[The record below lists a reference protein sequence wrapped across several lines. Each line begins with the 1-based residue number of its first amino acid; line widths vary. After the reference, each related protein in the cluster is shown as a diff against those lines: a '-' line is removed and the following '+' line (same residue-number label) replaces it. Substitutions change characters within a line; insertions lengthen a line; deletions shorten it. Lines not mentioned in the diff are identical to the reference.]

1 MLTEKLPNQG
11 RYIYTF
17 ACHETERELCEMEL
31 RALFNAEPDAL
42 FYIDSSKQID
52 PSRSPFISMRMDVM
66 FAGSTL
72 EDVLG
77 QIPSIELEGDSFK
90 VLYIKGGAKH
100 SYDEQRKLERQVGG
114 CIRGTADMRK
124 PDVMFGLLPV
134 DTGWIFGLCHHAES
148 VWLQHKDKPQ
158 NYSTG
163 LSTVVARALVNIAV
177 PDPHAVKV
185 IDPCC
190 GMGNV
195 LIEALSMGINI
206 VGRDI
211 NPLAI
216 RGARI
221 NLLHFGYSDSDLVMI
236 GDMNQIDQLY
246 DAAILDMPYNLCS
259 VLSEE
264 ETITMLT
271 SVSRF
276 SRLAVIVSSELL
288 EEYIIS
294 AGFRIKDQCIV
305 RKGSF
310 VRNVWLCESGL

>member
-1 MLTEKLPNQG
+1 
-11 RYIYTF
+11 
-17 ACHETERELCEMEL
+17 
-31 RALFNAEPDAL
+31 
-42 FYIDSSKQID
+42 
-52 PSRSPFISMRMDVM
+52 
-66 FAGSTL
+66 
-72 EDVLG
+72 
-77 QIPSIELEGDSFK
+77 
-90 VLYIKGGAKH
+90 
-100 SYDEQRKLERQVGG
+100 
-114 CIRGTADMRK
+114 
-124 PDVMFGLLPV
+124 
-134 DTGWIFGLCHHAES
+134 
-148 VWLQHKDKPQ
+148 
-158 NYSTG
+158 
-163 LSTVVARALVNIAV
+163 
-177 PDPHAVKV
+177 
-185 IDPCC
+185 
-190 GMGNV
+190 MGNV

-294 AGFRIKDQCIV
+294 VGFRIKDQCIV
-305 RKGSF
+305 KKGSF
-310 VRNVWLCESGL
+310 VRNVWLCERGM

>member
-1 MLTEKLPNQG
+1 MLREKLPNQG

-31 RALFNAEPDAL
+31 RALFHAEPDAS
-42 FYIDSSKQID
+42 FYIESSRRID
-52 PSRSPFISMRMDVM
+52 PSRSPFISLRMDVM

-72 EDVLG
+72 EDILTQVSL
-77 QIPSIELEGDSFK
+77 IELEGDSFK
-90 VLYIKGGAKH
+90 VVYIKDGGAKH
-100 SYDEQRKLERQVGG
+100 TYDERRKLERLVGG
-114 CIRGTADMRK
+114 CIRGTADMRT
-124 PDVMFGLLPV
+124 PDVLFGMLPV
-134 DTGWIFGLCHHAES
+134 DTGWIVGVCHQAES
-148 VWLQHKDKPQ
+148 VWLKHKDKPQ

-177 PDPHAVKV
+177 PDPEGVRV

-195 LIEALSMGINI
+195 LIEALSMGIDI

-221 NLLHFGYSDSDLVMI
+221 NLSHFGYSDEDIVMI
-236 GDMNQIDQLY
+236 GDMNEIDRHY

-259 VLSEE
+259 VLSDQ
-264 ETITMLT
+264 ETMAMLE
-271 SVSRF
+271 SVGRF

-288 EEYIIS
+288 EENIVR
-294 AGFRIKDQCIV
+294 AGLRIKDQCV
-305 RKGSF
+305 VKKGSF
-310 VRNVWLCESGL
+310 VRNVWLCQK